1 MSEFTPTRRENPC
14 PICEDTSG
22 KCELCE
28 LDGMC
33 LCQTKIDAE
42 EGDLVGTWKCEKPFS
57 DDSIVWMDQGD
68 PEQYIEIEISLNVT
82 LLTVETHLFFQ
93 ENSPASCKKGVRAD
107 G

>member
-68 PEQYIEIEISLNVT
+68 PEQYREIEISLNVT
-82 LLTVETHLFFQ
+82 ILTVETCLIFH
-93 ENSPASCKKGVRAD
+93 ENSPASCKRGKP
-107 G
+107 